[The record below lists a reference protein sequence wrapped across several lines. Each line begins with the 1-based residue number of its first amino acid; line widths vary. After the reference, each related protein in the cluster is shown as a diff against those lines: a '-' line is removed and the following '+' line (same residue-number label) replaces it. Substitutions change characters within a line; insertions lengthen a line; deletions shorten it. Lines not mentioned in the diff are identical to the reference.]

1 MLSCETNPLVELLNR
16 QWFSLFKPLS
26 TITCT
31 VFSHLVTCSP
41 KQPNKAVL
49 FLTLKVMHSTSI
61 AQLIDS
67 TRNRSVCVLCWHWR
81 RRTPLRS
88 QSSSE
93 PGPFMGSGDNF
104 MTHMIASSC
113 MILMSTLFWSLLR
126 CEIWAPE
133 RTENLFKAR
142 QLVVLEAEVRSGRF
156 HG

>member
-16 QWFSLFKPLS
+16 QSFSLFKPLS

-67 TRNRSVCVLCWHWR
+67 TRNRSVRVLC
-81 RRTPLRS
+81 
-88 QSSSE
+88 
-93 PGPFMGSGDNF
+93 
-104 MTHMIASSC
+104 
-113 MILMSTLFWSLLR
+113 
-126 CEIWAPE
+126 
-133 RTENLFKAR
+133 
-142 QLVVLEAEVRSGRF
+142 
-156 HG
+156 